1 MAERR
6 DKQSERRGGPDIWVQ
21 LFKWLGGAGWLLLVF
36 AMWLFGKA
44 KPDDAN
50 FTADPHLY
58 EQAKIP
64 FDLRTTWDEDLTAY
78 IFYIMIVILCLS
90 VSGLLINAGRLSR
103 DNDAIRIN
111 LIVLGVISIL
121 GIAFY
126 IF

>member
-6 DKQSERRGGPDIWVQ
+6 GKKSERRGGPDIWIR
-21 LFKWLGGAGWLLLVF
+21 LFKWLGITGWVLIAV
-36 AMWLFGKA
+36 AMWLLGKA

-64 FDLRTTWDEDLTAY
+64 FELRTTWNEELTAY
-78 IFYIMIVILCLS
+78 IFYIMIIVLCLS